1 MKEENLDNIEKADL
15 NNTAI
20 IFKDEIILN
29 ESRIEGL
36 KNLIKKNKLV
46 QKEELRPIA
55 WKLFLGIIPEESNK
69 SIEEWID
76 IIDSQRNEYKNKLN
90 KYCSIKK
97 FKQTDPL
104 LNNENKDND
113 ILIEEENKEK
123 NIINLINL
131 DLARTHQNIELFQK
145 TKTKNILSNVL
156 FIYAKENED
165 LPYGQGMNELISML
179 FICLYPYYFPC
190 KNKENDDKNKIK
202 EYLNDVDNHYEDI
215 YLFFHNEEELQ
226 SDLFFL
232 FEALMYKDIKNLYGK
247 DDVKKDDLNYKRY
260 EIFPDMIKDNSN
272 EERPTHLNLRSYM
285 IVKEKLKLFD
295 KKLYNHFKN
304 ININCNYFLHRWFKC
319 IFTRE
324 FDIKDVK
331 CLWDKIFLYEYDNNK
346 KFKYPLIYIDF
357 ICLAMIIRI
366 RYQILKKDEGD
377 CFTILFHYPKGDDIS
392 EIIDISEK
400 ISEIMEN
407 KLEQKE
413 YNVNEVLD
421 LIKMNNNLSD
431 DENENENGEAN
442 DGLIISP
449 HIYNQ
454 TKNKSLFSCDKKK
467 ESIVLCGKY
476 NIKKK
481 HAFIFCFGII
491 ILAILFWV
499 YKNYLIDK
507 K

>member
-15 NNTAI
+15 NNSAI

-36 KNLIKKNKLV
+36 KDLIKKNKLE

-113 ILIEEENKEK
+113 ILIEEQNKEK
-123 NIINLINL
+123 NVINLINL

-145 TKTKNILSNVL
+145 TKTKNSLSNIL

-215 YLFFHNEEELQ
+215 YLFFHKEEELQ

-260 EIFPDMIKDNSN
+260 EIFPDMIKDN
-272 EERPTHLNLRSYM
+272 
-285 IVKEKLKLFD
+285 
-295 KKLYNHFKN
+295 
-304 ININCNYFLHRWFKC
+304 
-319 IFTRE
+319 
-324 FDIKDVK
+324 
-331 CLWDKIFLYEYDNNK
+331 
-346 KFKYPLIYIDF
+346 
-357 ICLAMIIRI
+357 
-366 RYQILKKDEGD
+366 
-377 CFTILFHYPKGDDIS
+377 
-392 EIIDISEK
+392 
-400 ISEIMEN
+400 
-407 KLEQKE
+407 
-413 YNVNEVLD
+413 
-421 LIKMNNNLSD
+421 
-431 DENENENGEAN
+431 
-442 DGLIISP
+442 
-449 HIYNQ
+449 
-454 TKNKSLFSCDKKK
+454 
-467 ESIVLCGKY
+467 
-476 NIKKK
+476 
-481 HAFIFCFGII
+481 
-491 ILAILFWV
+491 
-499 YKNYLIDK
+499 
-507 K
+507 